1 MNSLTIR
8 SGSQT
13 NYVPHLLT
21 SSPSD
26 VGEKE
31 TETSYATQLLAIPND
46 EVCKGNISLQLL
58 EAWSDNIKSGIAN
71 EKFKIVCQND
81 SSLYKPLLA
90 LALPRDLVLPNQ
102 ESMTI
107 LEVITQAL
115 SLEGALDGPNPNRRE
130 NAVTLLHQLNKALYI
145 QEKNHP
151 VRLVL
156 YKFIDAIIERL
167 ALDKKVQEK
176 FHFSMPVTNANV
188 FSTRSLLCFKTFHGW
203 RCGDF
208 SSYIEE
214 PCKVVEVNTHKG
226 QTLLIDKEKNFIQ
239 HPAIIISANIIS
251 EADPFRK
258 MTIAINFLF
267 HSGSIDVSESQK
279 NSFTIR
285 ADIDLHKK
293 NPILQNKRQDN
304 FLSVNANRSVVIEI
318 NEISLNEQYQRKSFE
333 QIEKIF
339 PFFKDE
345 IIKQCKESVSKSI
358 LISLFPPQ
366 SQSDK
371 VLIIYK
377 LLTELSKKDANQHVA
392 EISYIAEKLN
402 PTFSEK
408 EITLLIKNGDARKTG
423 VDTLEVTPK
432 AILDKLCS
440 EIKEKRAESVRA
452 ALAKTEKKKEIL
464 SDTHKEKEFSSTTEE
479 TEKSRQLEKTA
490 EKERK
495 RQLYQWEQFK
505 LEKKASAFEPVEEEP
520 ESKFDLSSGEQAA
533 IDSIYEG
540 NPLKAKEFTALAAG
554 LLQKKA
560 TGMEATP
567 SMKRKG
573 SHIKFHLKKE
583 ERSSGVTFVVQHKK
597 KDHKG
602 SLKAQRDTLDDIFSL
617 K

>member
-1 MNSLTIR
+1 
-8 SGSQT
+8 
-13 NYVPHLLT
+13 
-21 SSPSD
+21 
-26 VGEKE
+26 
-31 TETSYATQLLAIPND
+31 
-46 EVCKGNISLQLL
+46 
-58 EAWSDNIKSGIAN
+58 
-71 EKFKIVCQND
+71 
-81 SSLYKPLLA
+81 
-90 LALPRDLVLPNQ
+90 
-102 ESMTI
+102 MTI
-107 LEVITQAL
+107 
-115 SLEGALDGPNPNRRE
+115 
-130 NAVTLLHQLNKALYI
+130 VTS
-145 QEKNHP
+145 
-151 VRLVL
+151 
-156 YKFIDAIIERL
+156 FI
-167 ALDKKVQEK
+167 
-176 FHFSMPVTNANV
+176 
-188 FSTRSLLCFKTFHGW
+188 
-203 RCGDF
+203 
-208 SSYIEE
+208 
-214 PCKVVEVNTHKG
+214 
-226 QTLLIDKEKNFIQ
+226 
-239 HPAIIISANIIS
+239 
-251 EADPFRK
+251 
-258 MTIAINFLF
+258 F
-267 HSGSIDVSESQK
+267 HSDSIDLSESRR
-279 NSFTIR
+279 NSFEIV
-285 ADIDLHKK
+285 ADIDLHDKEAT
-293 NPILQNKRQDN
+293 LQNKRQHK
-304 FLSVNANRSVVIEI
+304 FTWSPPQIAEI
-318 NEISLNEQYQRKSFE
+318 HKDVLTEQGESKCFE
-333 QIEKIF
+333 QVEEIF

-358 LISLFPPQ
+358 LIPLFPPQ

-505 LEKKASAFEPVEEEP
+505 LEKKANAFEPVEEEP